1 MKDRKKTVDLYVPD
15 IENLKHVD
23 SLLEIVIETS

>member
-1 MKDRKKTVDLYVPD
+1 MKDRKKPVDLYVPD
-15 IENLKHVD
+15 IESSKHVD